1 MRFKPFSSVMISICF
16 MIALAGFATAQ
27 ETRLAGVDEER
38 ARGLF
43 RLLRCVVCQNQSI
56 DDSNADVAKDLRA
69 LVREQIQTG
78 KTNEQVLDFLV
89 ARYGEFVLLKPKF
102 ALHTILLW
110 LTPVLLIVLGLFAIL
125 IVIRR
130 KKAHPEPLSVAEQKK
145 FSEIMSRDSD
155 SS

>member
-1 MRFKPFSSVMISICF
+1 MRFKVFSSVLISACF

-27 ETRLAGVDEER
+27 ETRLVGAEEER

-43 RLLRCVVCQNQSI
+43 QLLRCVVCQNQSI

-110 LTPVLLIVLGLFAIL
+110 LTPVFLIVLGLFAIL
-125 IVIRR
+125 IVSRR
-130 KKAHPEPLSVAEQKK
+130 KRAHPEPLTAAEQKT

>member
-1 MRFKPFSSVMISICF
+1 MRFKAFSSVLISICF

-27 ETRLAGVDEER
+27 ETRLAGAEEER

-89 ARYGEFVLLKPKF
+89 VRYGEFVLLKPKF

-110 LTPVLLIVLGLFAIL
+110 LMPVLLIVLGLFAIL
-125 IVIRR
+125 IVSRR
-130 KKAHPEPLSVAEQKK
+130 KKAQPEPLSAAEQKK
-145 FSEIMSRDSD
+145 FSEIMSRDSY

>member
-1 MRFKPFSSVMISICF
+1 MRFKAFSSVLISICF

-78 KTNEQVLDFLV
+78 KTDEQVLDFLV

-110 LTPVLLIVLGLFAIL
+110 LMPVLLIVLGLFVIL
-125 IVIRR
+125 IVSRR
-130 KKAHPEPLSVAEQKK
+130 KKAPPEPLSAAEQKK